1 MTETVLVVGAGIG
14 GLCTAL
20 SLAPTGRQITIL
32 ERDAPPPA
40 DDPDVVFLDWHRRGA
55 GHVRQSHAFLARLRN
70 IIKQHHPDLLE
81 ELKAL
86 GTRDLTFDMMLTEQQ
101 RDQYEPLSEDADLTI
116 ITSRRTT
123 LELAIRR
130 YVEGLENVTI
140 RSGFFVRKL
149 TTQMAEEG
157 VIEVCGVSGE
167 EGEKSASL
175 SADIVVDASGKSG
188 FLIQQL
194 MDEGAAIAEESET
207 AGILYFTR
215 HYRLRPGQDE
225 PSRTENPPA
234 SGDLGYI
241 KFGVFPGDNG
251 CFSVTISVPEVELE
265 LRKAIMNPDVFH
277 AITLQLPG
285 IAPWTNESRSEPR
298 GKVHGMGDLHSR
310 WRDMV
315 VDNIP
320 ATRNYYPLGDT
331 LVRTNPLY
339 GRGCSFAAVS
349 AEMLRETLEETSDTT
364 ERQRV
369 YHAKLRTELR
379 PYYMNQ
385 RAQDRSAIKRAEA
398 ALTPGYKKSW
408 RGKLVES
415 FFEDGVRIALRSDV
429 DLLRQA
435 MRGFHMLEHPNKWLG
450 KPRNFGRVLWYW
462 SRGKKRNAA
471 AYPPKPG
478 PERKQMMVALNLD
491 PKADMRQTP
500 VEAGLAA

>member
-101 RDQYEPLSEDADLTI
+101 RDRYEPLPEDADLTI

-149 TTQMAEEG
+149 TTQMPEEG

-167 EGEKSASL
+167 ENNEPVVL
-175 SADIVVDASGKSG
+175 SADIIVDASGKSG

-194 MDEGAAIAEESET
+194 MDEGAAISEESET

-215 HYRLRPGQDE
+215 HYRLLPGQDE

-285 IAPWTNESRSEPR
+285 IEPWTNESRSEPR

-315 VDNIP
+315 VDNVP

-349 AEMLRETLEETSDTT
+349 AEMLRETLEETSDAT
-364 ERQRV
+364 ERQRI

-450 KPRNFGRVLWYW
+450 KPANFGRVLWYW

-471 AYPPKPG
+471 AYPPRPG
-478 PERKQMMVALNLD
+478 PERQQMMVALNLD